1 MSAPAPGRDYLVFFR
16 SGPNSLHPRLLAED
30 PQRNW
35 DCAVSYWAS
44 AQPPDTLAELYCTG
58 GGNKFDGFIEFWNSE
73 PRSRGYRYYLLLD
86 DDLYFEPGDI
96 SRFLSICDRH
106 EIELAQPAL
115 KWTTFYNHNVTVE
128 NPVCELRR
136 VSFVEV
142 MAACFSA
149 ATLERLLPTF
159 SESRSTW
166 GIDWA
171 WACLMRDRGSL
182 HVVDAVAIHHTKAV
196 DVKSGALYRRLRAE
210 GVSFEGELDAA
221 RTQYGEFG
229 RRRTRSGPHVYRK
242 GIPPALGFVLVHLFE
257 SLKFF
262 ARQQK
267 KLKRYWHRRA
277 AAAR

>member
-1 MSAPAPGRDYLVFFR
+1 VSATGRDYLVFFR
-16 SGPNSLHPRLLAED
+16 SGPSSLHARLLAED
-30 PQRNW
+30 PGRNW

-44 AQPPDTLAELYCTG
+44 AQPPDDLAEMYSTG
-58 GGNKFDGFIEFWNSE
+58 GCNKFEGFLAFWNTE

-86 DDLYFEPGDI
+86 DDVYFEPGDL
-96 SRFLSICDRH
+96 SRLLTLCDRH
-106 EIELAQPAL
+106 RIELAQPAL
-115 KWTTFYNHNVTVE
+115 QWSTFYNHNVTVE
-128 NPVCELRR
+128 NPICQLRR

-159 SESRSTW
+159 SGSRSTY

-171 WACLMRDRGSL
+171 WACLMRERSL
-182 HVVDAVAIHHTKAV
+182 HVIDAVAIQHTKPV
-196 DVKSGALYRRLRAE
+196 DVKNGPLYRRMKAE
-210 GVSFEGELDAA
+210 GVSFVDELSRA
-221 RTQYGEFG
+221 RSIYGEFG
-229 RRRTRSGPHVYRK
+229 GRRTLLRGHVYRR
-242 GIPPALGFVLVHLFE
+242 GVPGWLGAVLVHVFE
-257 SLKFF
+257 SLKVF

>member
-1 MSAPAPGRDYLVFFR
+1 MSAPRRDYLVFFR

-30 PQRNW
+30 PHRNW

-44 AQPPDTLAELYCTG
+44 AQPPDDLAEMYSTG
-58 GGNKFDGFIEFWNSE
+58 GGNKFDGFVEFWRTDL
-73 PRSRGYRYYLLLD
+73 RSRGYRYYLLLD
-86 DDLYFEPGDI
+86 DDVYFEPGDI
-96 SRFLSICDRH
+96 SRLLTLCDRH
-106 EIELAQPAL
+106 HIELAQPAL
-115 KWTTFYNHNVTVE
+115 KWSTFFNHNVTVE
-128 NPVCELRR
+128 NRVCELRR

-149 ATLERLLPTF
+149 PTLERLLPTF
-159 SESRSTW
+159 SGSRSTW

-171 WACLMRDRGSL
+171 WACLMRDKGSL
-182 HVVDAVAIHHTKAV
+182 HVVDAVAIDHTKVV

-210 GVSFEGELDAA
+210 GVDFRDELNQA

-242 GIPPALGFVLVHLFE
+242 GIPPVLGFLLVHVFE
-257 SLKFF
+257 SLKVF

-267 KLKRYWHRRA
+267 KLKRYWHKRA